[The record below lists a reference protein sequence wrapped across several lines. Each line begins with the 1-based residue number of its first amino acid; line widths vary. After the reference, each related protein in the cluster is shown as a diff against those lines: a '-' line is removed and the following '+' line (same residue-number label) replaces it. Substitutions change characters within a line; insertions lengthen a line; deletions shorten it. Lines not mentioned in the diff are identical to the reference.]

1 MADGANPNPT
11 STPRQKAVPDWLNSP
26 IWSAPAPTPRHRS
39 PPRAPSP
46 PPPPPPKPQ
55 HDPTPPPPR
64 QPARRDGASSDSD
77 SDSGGG
83 DEGAATSSRTHLVA
97 EFKAAL
103 ERKVVD
109 LAELRRLACQG
120 VPDDPAVRP
129 VVWKLLLGYLPMDHA
144 LWAYELEKKR
154 SQYSAFKDELLVNPS
169 EVTRRMEMTISKRKE
184 HNSEGTGFLPRAEIV
199 QDEHPLSLGK
209 TSVWNQHFQESE
221 TVEQIDR
228 DVKRTHPEM
237 QFFNGGSSDALSNQ
251 ESLKRILTIFA
262 KLNPGIR
269 YVQGMNEVLA
279 PLYYVFKNDPDQSN
293 SVVKLCKQQTEISRL
308 TIEWLRL
315 PKERHTSLLE
325 DQAFQ
330 QMVND
335 HEQSRYCQTA
345 WGKQQT
351 YYLQRATQMEISYLV
366 S

>member
-26 IWSAPAPTPRHRS
+26 IWSAPAPSPRHRS
-39 PPRAPSP
+39 PPPPSP

-129 VVWKLLLGYLPMDHA
+129 VVWKVWEFSHFLRITFSLCVRAVCLGLAECLLSHSHA
-144 LWAYELEKKR
+144 SDMTLARK
-154 SQYSAFKDELLVNPS
+154 FK
-169 EVTRRMEMTISKRKE
+169 
-184 HNSEGTGFLPRAEIV
+184 
-199 QDEHPLSLGK
+199 
-209 TSVWNQHFQESE
+209 
-221 TVEQIDR
+221 
-228 DVKRTHPEM
+228 
-237 QFFNGGSSDALSNQ
+237 
-251 ESLKRILTIFA
+251 
-262 KLNPGIR
+262 
-269 YVQGMNEVLA
+269 
-279 PLYYVFKNDPDQSN
+279 
-293 SVVKLCKQQTEISRL
+293 
-308 TIEWLRL
+308 
-315 PKERHTSLLE
+315 
-325 DQAFQ
+325 
-330 QMVND
+330 
-335 HEQSRYCQTA
+335 
-345 WGKQQT
+345 
-351 YYLQRATQMEISYLV
+351 SYIIMP
-366 S
+366 